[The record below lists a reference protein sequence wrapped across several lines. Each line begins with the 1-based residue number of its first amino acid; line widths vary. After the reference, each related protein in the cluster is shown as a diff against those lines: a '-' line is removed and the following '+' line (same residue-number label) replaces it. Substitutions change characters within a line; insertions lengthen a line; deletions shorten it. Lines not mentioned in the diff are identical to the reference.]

1 VCAKLKL
8 PFPILS
14 QLESELKAIT
24 EEHNSK
30 LIEMTQ
36 EIDDDVRE
44 LLSKFVIQIKKM
56 HRTPHPIENRV
67 IWLVN
72 SIT

>member
-1 VCAKLKL
+1 MFVISVY
-8 PFPILS
+8 ILIYS
-14 QLESELKAIT
+14 YTDLTNA
-24 EEHNSK
+24 
-30 LIEMTQ
+30 
-36 EIDDDVRE
+36 DDDVRE
-44 LLSKFVIQIKKM
+44 LLSKFVLQIKKM

>member
-1 VCAKLKL
+1 MSYLQFDVSLDLKSIFIHSYTDL
-8 PFPILS
+8 TN
-14 QLESELKAIT
+14 A
-24 EEHNSK
+24 
-30 LIEMTQ
+30 
-36 EIDDDVRE
+36 DDDVRE
-44 LLSKFVIQIKKM
+44 LLSKFVLQIKKM